1 MRKYRPKPVTLNKP
15 SLLPWAAG
23 LVLILVAGLI
33 SARLI
38 QLAQTPI
45 YVQKQQFFQHRVDQ
59 TLNRMMG
66 HEHYVI
72 NVSVQLSE
80 VKRELQRVQYTPRN
94 ITERIDQTFRF
105 PVSEK
110 ENQPAVMKAP
120 DFDPQERLPGIS
132 PRPAKAPVSILP
144 GFPIQKRG
152 VVENREAQSH
162 QTHIKQFFNENK
174 ETIVYPE
181 SIIDHLSVSVILD
194 QDRLKELNITTED
207 VSGVIRSTIGF
218 LPDRGDTI
226 KIVAYPF
233 KGWLYWVNQWGHLAI
248 NKAQKAQHQILALLF
263 VLLVAGSIMSVGRWA
278 WPRLKRHQV
287 LKRQA
292 LNATRPE
299 PSDRIDFQTKSQLD
313 ELALMAQRQPQAFIS
328 AINRWLASS
337 EVKS

>member
-1 MRKYRPKPVTLNKP
+1 MRKYRPKPVTTIKP

-66 HEHYVI
+66 HDHYLI
-72 NVSVQLSE
+72 NVGVQLSE
-80 VKRELQRVQYTPRN
+80 VKRELQRVHYTPRN

-110 ENQPAVMKAP
+110 DNQPAVIKAP

-132 PRPAKAPVSILP
+132 PRPTKAPISVLP

-152 VVENREAQSH
+152 IVENREAQSH
-162 QTHIKQFFNENK
+162 QTHIKQYFNENK

-181 SIIDHLSVSVILD
+181 SIIDHLSVSVVLD

-218 LPDRGDTI
+218 LPERGDTI
-226 KIVAYPF
+226 KIIAYPF
-233 KGWLYWVNQWGHLAI
+233 KGWLYWVNQWGRLAI
-248 NKAQKAQHQILALLF
+248 SKARKAQHQIMVVLF
-263 VLLVAGSIMSVGRWA
+263 VLVATGGGVMVGRWA
-278 WPRLKRHQV
+278 WTRLKRYQV
-287 LKRQA
+287 LKKHA

-313 ELALMAQRQPQAFIS
+313 ELALMAQRQPQAFIT
-328 AINRWLASS
+328 AINRWLADP